1 MIFLY
6 ALVEGVF
13 VLGLRVKLKGGSFFY
28 LLRKLRNVGFRGK
41 LEMCESVREDY
52 DGKED
57 EKYKINL
64 KILESELTIMVTN
77 VPSLENYENVVGN

>member
-1 MIFLY
+1 
-6 ALVEGVF
+6 
-13 VLGLRVKLKGGSFFY
+13 
-28 LLRKLRNVGFRGK
+28 
-41 LEMCESVREDY
+41 MCESVREDY